1 MQDKRSDANGKKYPM
16 CLILRV
22 ANLSSSAWYDNRC
35 RKDIA
40 VKKKPGPQP
49 LISDDELLGHI
60 KSYLEAPVFYGEG
73 YLKICK
79 RLKNKGTHAGKDR
92 VYRVMLEN
100 NLLLGQRK
108 ENGSSRPHDG
118 TITTEIPN
126 KLWATDGKEFQTKE
140 DGKCWFM
147 GVIDHFNDEILSFHV
162 TNRFNT
168 FTALEPIK
176 IAIKKA
182 YGSLEKGVCKGVEL
196 ALRAD
201 HGSQYQSKSFKN
213 EINFLGLDFSPAFVR
228 SPQCNGIIERFH
240 RTINDQVFKN
250 QSFLNLE
257 QARER
262 IAEFIDRYNR
272 EWLLHRCDLTS
283 PVAYRAEYEA
293 AKRGA

>member
-1 MQDKRSDANGKKYPM
+1 
-16 CLILRV
+16 
-22 ANLSSSAWYDNRC
+22 
-35 RKDIA
+35 
-40 VKKKPGPQP
+40 
-49 LISDDELLGHI
+49 
-60 KSYLEAPVFYGEG
+60 
-73 YLKICK
+73 
-79 RLKNKGTHAGKDR
+79 
-92 VYRVMLEN
+92 
-100 NLLLGQRK
+100 
-108 ENGSSRPHDG
+108 
-118 TITTEIPN
+118 
-126 KLWATDGKEFQTKE
+126 
-140 DGKCWFM
+140 M

-182 YGSLEKGVCKGVEL
+182 YGSLEKGVCKGMEL

-262 IAEFIDRYNR
+262 IAEFIDRYNK

-283 PVAYRAEYEA
+283 PIAYRAEYEA
-293 AKRGA
+293 KKRGA